1 MRYHN
6 LKNVCAL
13 IAFVSTITALCIVP
27 HMVKWL
33 LAFYVIQLIAIWL
46 GDDKDEQK
54 NIVFTM
60 W

>member
-46 GDDKDEQK
+46 GDDKDE
-54 NIVFTM
+54 
-60 W
+60 